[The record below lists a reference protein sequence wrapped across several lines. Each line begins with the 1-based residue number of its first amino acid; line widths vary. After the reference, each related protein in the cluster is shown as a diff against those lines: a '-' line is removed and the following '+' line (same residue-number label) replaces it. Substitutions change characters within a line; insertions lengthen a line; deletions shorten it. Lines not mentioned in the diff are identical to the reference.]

1 MCCRRHVVVVT
12 RGREVGMR
20 KKKRGGNASV
30 HKGRVLSRTLPSRT
44 SVALIEVARG
54 NHRVTLLRCQE
65 TRREMFSFPPKFLYC
80 ISLVLYC
87 ISLVLCMKTP
97 PRDPPCPGGSPVFF

>member
-1 MCCRRHVVVVT
+1 
-12 RGREVGMR
+12 MR

-80 ISLVLYC
+80 ISLVL
-87 ISLVLCMKTP
+87 CMKTP

>member
-1 MCCRRHVVVVT
+1 
-12 RGREVGMR
+12 MR
-20 KKKRGGNASV
+20 KKKRGGGNASV
-30 HKGRVLSRTLPSRT
+30 HKGRVLSRT
-44 SVALIEVARG
+44 SVALIEVACG

-80 ISLVLYC
+80 ISLVL
-87 ISLVLCMKTP
+87 CMKTP